1 MNVPFYIAKRY
12 LFSKSSNNAINIITI
27 IAAFGIV
34 IGSAALFIVLS
45 GFAGLKDFTLQF
57 TSFVDPDLKV
67 LPSTGKSFIF
77 TEEQD
82 SLLRQ
87 ESDIISYSR
96 IIEEKVLINF
106 DDKNEG
112 VFLKGVD
119 ESFPKKTIDSI
130 LSRGQ
135 WFDPESNEIVAGWG
149 VANTLS
155 FGIFDFAKTVNIY
168 VPKPGKGQ
176 ISSVR
181 SAFNSVN
188 AVNTGVFQVN
198 ENLDQSYIF
207 TSLRL
212 ARILLNYSPRQVSA
226 LEVLID
232 PEADAELVKGRLH
245 QILGP
250 EMIIKDRVQ
259 LNDALYKMLNTENLA
274 VYLIFTLILII
285 ALFNVIGSIIMMIL
299 DKKKNLN
306 TLFNL
311 GITVKDIRKIFFLQ
325 GSLMT
330 ILGGLV
336 GVILGVILVMLQ
348 QAFEFVMITPS
359 LPYPVSMKPLNIVLV
374 LATIIILGAIASKLA
389 SSRISPGLIQT
400 DQTN

>member
-245 QILGP
+245 HILGP